1 MRYFVR
7 KAPVLGWPSFKRLTD
22 LNPIN
27 QVKYA
32 IKDTKDAIKTAK
44 KVSTNAA
51 SNALDVTKQAVNL
64 AINSTTRAIS
74 NPLSVTNA
82 YKTLKDTF
90 SVTANALTTP
100 VTSTV
105 STLTNSG
112 GSSSSSSS
120 SGDGLTDEQK
130 RRAAAARAAAAASIA
145 ASKSATESAI
155 KQQEARRK
163 AEAEAAESAAK
174 AAAEASAK
182 QARNLERS
190 RTINDLMKNGGNVY
204 PGFNLLNQRGISA
217 EEYSKLQEAA
227 NTATNAAA
235 IEEQTQFLPEVQVK
249 SDFTKYLLIGGVVLG
264 AIYLLKGGRK

>member
-7 KAPVLGWPSFKRLTD
+7 KTPLLGWPSFKRLTD
-22 LNPIN
+22 LNPVN

-51 SNALDVTKQAVNL
+51 SNAWDVTKQAANL
-64 AINSTTRAIS
+64 AVNSTARAIS

-82 YKTLKDTF
+82 YKTVKDTV

-105 STLTNSG
+105 STLTTSAGSSGSG
-112 GSSSSSSS
+112 GS
-120 SGDGLTDEQK
+120 SGDGLTAEQK
-130 RRAAAARAAAAASIA
+130 RRAAAARAAAAASSA
-145 ASKSATESAI
+145 ASKSASESAI

-163 AEAEAAESAAK
+163 AEAEAAEEAAK

-182 QARNLERS
+182 QARDLERS
-190 RTINDLMKNGGNVY
+190 RTINDVMKNGNVF
-204 PGFNLLNQRGISA
+204 PGFNLLNKRVISA
-217 EEYSKLQEAA
+217 EEYAKLQEAA
-227 NTATNAAA
+227 NAATNAAA

-249 SDFTKYLLIGGVVLG
+249 SDFTKYLLIGGAVIG
-264 AIYLLKGGRK
+264 AIYLLKGSK